1 MQRTSSVA
9 PGIKDSI
16 RSVPIFVKLN
26 QLQLHELAKA
36 TAHARF
42 EDGEPIVQQGEP
54 GDAMYI
60 IERGGC
66 FAEVEG
72 VGVVKRFATGDC
84 FGEASLLTREPRGA
98 SVLAEGSTSYL
109 VLAADVVSPILEQC
123 WGGQKELQRR
133 EELLKRVKLFAEL
146 TIGELRQLATQL
158 ERVEFET
165 DGSAVFTEGTVGHEM

>member
-66 FAEVEG
+66 VAEVEG

-84 FGEASLLTREPRGA
+84 FGEASLRRGRPRSYVLFTRGKA
-98 SVLAEGSTSYL
+98 V
-109 VLAADVVSPILEQC
+109 
-123 WGGQKELQRR
+123 
-133 EELLKRVKLFAEL
+133 
-146 TIGELRQLATQL
+146 TQL
-158 ERVEFET
+158 LV
-165 DGSAVFTEGTVGHEM
+165 DLLL